1 MPVNKFTTEI
11 LAMAAATLLAGC
23 SSTTGDGPLPEEEP
37 EPLRMEFTAGPSD
50 QSRALTNADN
60 ITDNPFAVWGSYV
73 NTANGGTHQ
82 TVFDAKEVRYETDA
96 WVYDD
101 PQYWFPGFTYSFAAL
116 HPASALKTDA
126 DAADGAMVTFAN
138 GAMTLDYTISTDPS
152 KRVDLL
158 HAVAVKECGDYL
170 HDASPKP
177 GPVDLQFA
185 HILCQVHFV
194 VKVDPAVNGDV
205 TVTSAKLWGIDR
217 RAIFERATTAGNNY
231 HWVNMTDRDEAMPT
245 TKDQPYVERAEE
257 LVIRNG
263 EKEHLFQIGE
273 SRLLII
279 PQYVSSDAT
288 LEVTYRMPDGRVRTA
303 TADISQAAAMHS
315 GRWLIGRSFSYT
327 LTVGADEYII
337 FDKPEISDWQMSEG
351 GNYIIQDK

>member
-11 LAMAAATLLAGC
+11 LAMAAAMLLAGC

-60 ITDNPFAVWGSYV
+60 ITSNPFAVWGSYV
-73 NTANGGTHQ
+73 NTANGGPHQ
-82 TVFDAKEVRYETDA
+82 TVFDNTTVTYAEGA
-96 WVYDD
+96 WGYAD
-101 PQYWFPGFTYSFAAL
+101 PQYWLPGFTYSFAAL
-116 HPASALKTDA
+116 HPASA
-126 DAADGAMVTFAN
+126 DGATVTFAN
-138 GAMTLDYTISTDPS
+138 GAITLDYTISTDPQ

-170 HDASPKP
+170 HDASLKP
-177 GPVDLQFA
+177 GPVDMQFA
-185 HILCQVHFV
+185 HILCQVHFI

-205 TVTSAKLWGIDR
+205 TVTSARLWGIDR

-245 TKDQPYVERAEE
+245 TKDQPYVERTED
-257 LVIRNG
+257 LVIKKG

-279 PQYVSSDAT
+279 PQYVGSDAT

-303 TADISQAAAMHS
+303 TADISQAAALHS

-337 FDKPEISDWQMSEG
+337 FEKPEISDWQMSEG

>member
-11 LAMAAATLLAGC
+11 LAMAAAMLLAGC
-23 SSTTGDGPLPEEEP
+23 SSTTGDGPLPEEP
-37 EPLRMEFTAGPSD
+37 EPLRMEFTAVPSD
-50 QSRALTNADN
+50 PSRALTNADN

-82 TVFDAKEVRYETDA
+82 TVFDNTTVTYSEGAWGYTDA
-96 WVYDD
+96 
-101 PQYWFPGFTYSFAAL
+101 QYWLPGFTYSFAAL
-116 HPASALKTDA
+116 HPASA
-126 DAADGAMVTFAN
+126 DGATVTFAN
-138 GAMTLDYTISTDPS
+138 GAITLDYTISTDPQ

-170 HDASPKP
+170 HDASLKP
-177 GPVDLQFA
+177 GPVDMQFA
-185 HILCQVHFV
+185 HILCQVHFI

-205 TVTSAKLWGIDR
+205 TVTSARLWGIDR

-245 TKDQPYVERAEE
+245 TKDQPYVERTED
-257 LVIRNG
+257 LVIKKG

-279 PQYVSSDAT
+279 PQYVGSDAT

-303 TADISQAAAMHS
+303 TADISQAAALHS

-337 FDKPEISDWQMSEG
+337 FEKPEISDWQMSEG